1 MSAKKKQ
8 AARLAAAK
16 EASGYH
22 LSTSPTEITLHRGI
36 VCLIHGFLIFCATF
50 GAVGGVLN
58 AFEVSYNIPLFFF
71 LMLVLCFLLGFLH
84 YNRVLFYTMYPV
96 IFVGFTFSIIRN
108 RLLANSGFQNFVTI
122 LYDAYTGYF
131 DMDSIRDVTVANTDV
146 YQTVTVAAIYVGF
159 VFALILNIIISS
171 HMSVT
176 GTILLTSPVLM
187 LGIYINRYP
196 HFLYFVP
203 LVFSY
208 LAIGLFG
215 RFKHYEI
222 PKKEKERNA
231 YQLTYKKNLHI
242 HTYRISG
249 KVLLQTCLIFALLS
263 LVFLFVFY
271 PIAQRSVN
279 ANTATNR
286 VKQLTDE
293 YVALFVQSGL
303 SGLLN
308 RYDSTGGLA
317 EGRLGGVSSVRPD
330 FETDL
335 QVTFAPY
342 SYETVYLRAFVGEN
356 YADNSWSSFRHQDA
370 FLNSMTDRLSQEKQ
384 ADYQNFLSL
393 REAMLLSKYHENQ
406 GTYSLYGKMEVTN
419 VDANA
424 DYAYMPYYTMDSAVA
439 GLSTSAGVLTGSSPL
454 GATIPYTYYPMV
466 SQILTDETLF
476 ATLTPATSKQ
486 DISISDLIS
495 PSEFLY
501 DQIYV
506 GYCKTQYCQVPYNL
520 EEALDAVIDQIGPT
534 ADALDAADK
543 IAAYFNTHYTYSMT
557 PGTTPYNADFI
568 QYFLTRQNRGYCV
581 HFASAGTM
589 LLRRMGYPAR
599 YVEGYVIN
607 AADIANGEN
616 TDGTYS
622 EYLEGDSPIGQTGVI
637 TVDVTDGNA
646 HSWIEI
652 YQEGFGWIPVEV
664 TPPSTGTDYTD
675 TSDFWQVFS
684 GLFSLASDATASQN
698 QTQAEVPKRSGTSF
712 TDFFSS
718 TSHLFLPLL
727 LLLLLLLL
735 FDPLRALL
743 YRLKEQFMLSKARK
757 EKNYR
762 LVVKL
767 LYQQLFFKLL
777 KKDIIS
783 YSSIIQKNYRTLHG
797 RYRKKRLSYGQK
809 LSLWQNYVP
818 EELIPL
824 WPVPE
829 DMTKY
834 VSLLEKALYSQNSIS
849 AEELREFESLQEQFF
864 SQLK

>member
-8 AARLAAAK
+8 AARLAAAM

-22 LSTSPTEITLHRGI
+22 LSTSPTEVTLHRGI

-50 GAVGGVLN
+50 GSVGGVLN
-58 AFEVSYNIPLFFF
+58 AFEISYNIPLFFF
-71 LMLVLCFLLGFLH
+71 LMLALCFLLGFLH
-84 YNRVLFYTMYPV
+84 YNRMLFYTLYPV

-159 VFALILNIIISS
+159 VFALILNIVISS

-176 GTILLTSPVLM
+176 GTILLTSPILM

-196 HFLYFVP
+196 HFLYFAP

-208 LAIGLFG
+208 LTIGLLG
-215 RFKHYEI
+215 RFQHYEI
-222 PKKEKERNA
+222 PKKAKDRNT
-231 YQLTYKKNLHI
+231 YRLTYKKNLHI

-263 LVFLFVFY
+263 LIFLFGFY

-279 ANTATNR
+279 AHTATNR

-356 YADNSWSSFRHQDA
+356 YADNSWSSFRKQDA
-370 FLNSMTDRLSQEKQ
+370 FLNSMTDRLDQEKQ
-384 ADYQNFLSL
+384 ADFQNFLSL
-393 REAMLLSKYHENQ
+393 REAMLLSKYHEKQ
-406 GTYSLYGKMEVTN
+406 GTYSLYGKMDVTN
-419 VDANA
+419 VGANA

-439 GLSTSAGVLTGSSPL
+439 GLSSSAGILTGSSPL

-466 SQILTDETLF
+466 NEILTDESLF
-476 ATLTPATSKQ
+476 AALTPASSNQ
-486 DISISDLIS
+486 NISISDLIS

-501 DQIYV
+501 EQIYG
-506 GYCKTQYCQVPYNL
+506 GYCQTQYCQVPSNL
-520 EEALDAVIDQIGPT
+520 NESLDAVIDEIGST
-534 ADALDAADK
+534 ENALDAADK
-543 IAAYFNTHYTYSMT
+543 IADYFNTHYTYSMT

-568 QYFLTRQNRGYCV
+568 KYFLTRQNRGYCV

-599 YVEGYVIN
+599 YVEGYVIDS
-607 AADIANGEN
+607 ADIANGDT
-616 TDGTYS
+616 TDAYYS
-622 EYLEGDSPIGQTGVI
+622 DYLEGSAPIGETGVI

-646 HSWIEI
+646 HSWIEV

-664 TPPSTGTDYTD
+664 TPPSTGADNTD

-698 QTQAEVPKRSGTSF
+698 ETQTEVPKKSTSSF

-718 TSHLFLPLL
+718 TSHLSLPLL

-735 FDPLRALL
+735 FDPIRALFYRLREQFTLRKARREGNYILVVRIL
-743 YRLKEQFMLSKARK
+743 YRQF
-757 EKNYR
+757 
-762 LVVKL
+762 
-767 LYQQLFFKLL
+767 FFKLL
-777 KKDIIS
+777 KKDVIS
-783 YSSIIQKNYRTLHG
+783 NSINLPNDHKTNRDRHNQKH
-797 RYRKKRLSYGQK
+797 LSYPQK
-809 LSLWQNYVP
+809 LSLWQNYIP
-818 EELIPL
+818 EELISL
-824 WPVPE
+824 WPVSM
-829 DMTKY
+829 DMAKY
-834 VSLLEKALYSQNSIS
+834 VSLLEKALYSKDGIT
-849 AEELREFESLQEQFF
+849 AEELREFELFHERF
-864 SQLK
+864 LEHIK